1 MERGERYSPAV
12 MEHDGG
18 AEHTQGDEQRQ
29 EHALTLGLPA
39 LEDMGFA
46 IGQRFAKG
54 GFGELFYGVRLSWH
68 HVMSTRAGKFFL
80 ALGISQEYRHRSR
93 KRVRRDQVRVQV
105 PTRMQ

>member
-1 MERGERYSPAV
+1 

-18 AEHTQGDEQRQ
+18 GEHTQGDEQRQ
-29 EHALTLGLPA
+29 EHALTLGLPT

-54 GFGELFYGVRLSWH
+54 GFGELFYGVRLSRH
-68 HVMSTRAGKFFL
+68 HVMSTRAGKIFL

-93 KRVRRDQVRVQV
+93 KRVRRDQGRVQV